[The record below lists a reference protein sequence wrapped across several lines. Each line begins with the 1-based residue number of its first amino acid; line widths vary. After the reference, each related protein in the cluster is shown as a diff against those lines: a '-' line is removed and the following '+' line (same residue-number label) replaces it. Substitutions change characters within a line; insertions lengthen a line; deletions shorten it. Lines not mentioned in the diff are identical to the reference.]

1 MWLPSYLWHHSD
13 DSKGYSAFFRSNKLK
28 NKKIRETER
37 GVVISTYKHSG
48 PTEYWY
54 WPNIYDGV
62 ENNLQLYG
70 TFFMF
75 GAVLAV
81 LLPISYIILP
91 ETKDIS
97 LGPVVKNPLSPI
109 LYLHKSYLVLSKS
122 WRGKYLDM
130 TANFRAYRANI
141 QEQIR
146 GYEDSSWRPIET
158 RKPSAVSH
166 CLQCLQ
172 CSGQTTISVPN
183 IPVYLIS
190 FKTST
195 YNATLLSK
203 FCSERKFE

>member
-28 NKKIRETER
+28 NKRLGRQREEWLYQH
-37 GVVISTYKHSG
+37 INKHSG
-48 PTEYWY
+48 PTSPLRVNW
-54 WPNIYDGV
+54 YDGV

-146 GYEDSSWRPIET
+146 WYEDSSWRPIET
-158 RKPSAVSH
+158 REPSAVSH

-190 FKTST
+190 FKTSIMPH
-195 YNATLLSK
+195 Y
-203 FCSERKFE
+203 